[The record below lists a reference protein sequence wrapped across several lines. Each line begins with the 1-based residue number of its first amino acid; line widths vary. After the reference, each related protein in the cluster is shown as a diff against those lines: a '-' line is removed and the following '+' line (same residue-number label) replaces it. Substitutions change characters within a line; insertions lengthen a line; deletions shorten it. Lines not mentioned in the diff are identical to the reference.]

1 MSVHSGYS
9 ANSSGALSD
18 DETAYDGDG
27 GYDAA
32 SVSTMDRTVST
43 LEPIT
48 GAAGDAQAFVHL
60 QSCLD
65 IKASVCYIAKWCSVL
80 LAARKPACV

>member
-27 GYDAA
+27 GFDAA

-48 GAAGDAQAFVHL
+48 GAAGNGLADMHEQA
-60 QSCLD
+60 CL
-65 IKASVCYIAKWCSVL
+65 KSVALACWIQKWCSVL
-80 LAARKPACV
+80 LAACN